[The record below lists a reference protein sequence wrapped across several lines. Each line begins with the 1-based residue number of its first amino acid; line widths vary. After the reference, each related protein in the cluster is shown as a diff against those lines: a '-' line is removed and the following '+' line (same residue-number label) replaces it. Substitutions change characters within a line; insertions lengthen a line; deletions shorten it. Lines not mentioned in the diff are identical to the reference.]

1 MAFRSCW
8 RTIYIERELM
18 TDLEKLEHV
27 QAVLE
32 EALELNIRLTRS
44 RYPDITKAIHFVDE
58 LKQSYIVEVK
68 EEE

>member
-1 MAFRSCW
+1 
-8 RTIYIERELM
+8 M
-18 TDLEKLEHV
+18 TDLEKLDHIHT
-27 QAVLE
+27 VLE

-58 LKQSYIVEVK
+58 LKQPHIIKVK

>member
-1 MAFRSCW
+1 MLQVSLAISKGNS
-8 RTIYIERELM
+8 M
-18 TDLEKLEHV
+18 TDLEKLEHIHT
-27 QAVLE
+27 VLE

-58 LKQSYIVEVK
+58 LKQPHIVEVK